1 MLRLHLSYLFF
12 IACFGVLV
20 SGSAAQTSAFQEMQQ
35 GRQALN
41 QGKYD
46 DAIQHFE
53 KVIQMNP
60 SVLNADLYLGAAY
73 QQKYVPG
80 VDKGDNIA
88 LAKQA
93 IQYYQTVL
101 DRDAFTTLSLPAAKG
116 IALLYAQMNKF
127 DEARE
132 SYVKVE
138 QLAPKDPQPFY
149 YIAVIDW
156 TLVSQSLKQER
167 TRLGLKPTEF
177 LADKDHKACIEVRGK
192 NWSTLDDG
200 IENLNAALKL
210 DPNYEEAIT
219 YMNLIYLERAD
230 VECDDPGARKS
241 DLKTAA
247 EWTQKLQVART
258 AKATRPKKKEK
269 DDDDDQ

>member
-1 MLRLHLSYLFF
+1 MLLSG
-12 IACFGVLV
+12 A
-20 SGSAAQTSAFQEMQQ
+20 AAQSAFQEMQQ

-46 DAIQHFE
+46 EAIQHFQ
-53 KVIQMNP
+53 KVTEMNP
-60 SVLNADLYLGAAY
+60 SILNADLYLGAAY

-80 VDKGDNIA
+80 VAKEDNVA

-101 DRDAFTTLSLPAAKG
+101 DRDTFSTLSISAAKG

-127 DEARE
+127 DEARQY
-132 SYVKVE
+132 YVKVE
-138 QLAPKDPQPFY
+138 QLDPKDPQPFY

-156 TLVSQSLKQER
+156 TLVSQSRKQER
-167 TRLGLKPTEF
+167 TKLGLKPTEF
-177 LADKDHKACIEVRGK
+177 LADKDHKACLAVREK
-192 NWSTLDDG
+192 NWSNLDDG
-200 IENLNAALKL
+200 IDNLNKALAL
-210 DPNYEEAIT
+210 DPNYEEAIA
-219 YMNLIYLERAD
+219 YMNLIYIERAD

-247 EWTQKLQVART
+247 DWTQKLQAAKI
-258 AKATRPKKKEK
+258 AKATHPKKK
-269 DDDDDQ
+269 DDDDDDDK